1 MKKTI
6 LITLGTIMALSATA
20 FAATPVTTAS
30 GNEETPLIGMPNPW
44 TDYDSLDEAEKAAG
58 FTVAVPEKIDGFDE
72 VSYRY
77 CKDTGL
83 LEVIF
88 NKGDSEIRFRKAL
101 GSDDVSGDY
110 TLYPEV
116 STLNIDGSSVITKG
130 SDGKIQL
137 AVWNGNGYT
146 YSVTNTDGLSRDVIS
161 EYITEMTD
169 DVPLIGGDPATWGP
183 SEDGLQIANPWDDA
197 ASMEDAKKTL
207 GFDIAVPESING
219 CSDKAIRVMAGD
231 DAKILE
237 IVFSDSNGKQA
248 VVRKAPGSG
257 DISDDYNN
265 YAKIESL
272 PSGRLTITA
281 KGGYNT
287 VNLAVW
293 ENNGYTYSVYVN
305 TGISSDAMAKLAAE
319 IH

>member
-44 TDYDSLDEAEKAAG
+44 TDYDSLAEAEKAAG

-88 NKGDSEIRFRKAL
+88 NKGDSEIRFLKGI

-110 TLYPEV
+110 TLYTEV
-116 STLNIDGSSVITKG
+116 STLNINGSSVITKG

-137 AVWNGNGYT
+137 VVWNGNGYT
-146 YSVTNTDGLSRDVIS
+146 YSV
-161 EYITEMTD
+161 
-169 DVPLIGGDPATWGP
+169 
-183 SEDGLQIANPWDDA
+183 
-197 ASMEDAKKTL
+197 
-207 GFDIAVPESING
+207 
-219 CSDKAIRVMAGD
+219 
-231 DAKILE
+231 
-237 IVFSDSNGKQA
+237 
-248 VVRKAPGSG
+248 
-257 DISDDYNN
+257 
-265 YAKIESL
+265 
-272 PSGRLTITA
+272 
-281 KGGYNT
+281 
-287 VNLAVW
+287 
-293 ENNGYTYSVYVN
+293 YVS